1 MAGLKQWFT
10 GGGFW
15 AVLVLLG
22 SLGANYLTTTTT
34 LKNNDSNTI
43 ERLDGL
49 SEQLTDLKGQ
59 IQGVRSAQDG
69 VLQLRGEVA
78 ALDRRLAN
86 LEIDYKTQIQ
96 INSRVMADIARL
108 ESRDR

>member
-1 MAGLKQWFT
+1 ML
-10 GGGFW
+10 
-15 AVLVLLG
+15 VLVG
-22 SLGANYLTTTTT
+22 SLFASYITTAST
-34 LKNNDSNTI
+34 LRNNDNNFI

-49 SEQLTDLKGQ
+49 SGQLTELKGQ

-78 ALDRRLAN
+78 ALDDRLSN

-96 INSRVMADIARL
+96 INARVMADLARA
-108 ESRDR
+108 ESRADR